1 MSCPSSTER
10 GSSASWASLTGSV
23 STGIS
28 HVELSPGNEGSPP
41 HCHSAEEELF
51 VVLDG
56 EGVCLLGDEEHPIRR
71 GSVVSR
77 PPATGVPHSLRAGE
91 AGLTYLAYGSREAND
106 IVYYP
111 RTREVKLRGVG
122 VRFTVPES

>member
-1 MSCPSSTER
+1 
-10 GSSASWASLTGSV
+10 
-23 STGIS
+23 
-28 HVELSPGNEGSPP
+28 
-41 HCHSAEEELF
+41 
-51 VVLDG
+51 
-56 EGVCLLGDEEHPIRR
+56 
-71 GSVVSR
+71 
-77 PPATGVPHSLRAGE
+77 VPHSFRAGE